1 MEQTKQL
8 GQDKLQSHVISYLR
22 FWLIIGVV
30 LIHSIPDKVV
40 IDGADI
46 IDGHNFEIY
55 NTFRYLISEVV
66 ARIAVPAF
74 FLFPAFYFFIKL
86 NRLIVIPIP
95 KN

>member
-30 LIHSIPDKVV
+30 LIHSVPDKVV

-74 FLFPAFYFFIKL
+74 FFISGFLFFL
-86 NRLIVIPIP
+86 
-95 KN
+95 